1 MIVSAPMIRPY
12 SDPRNMSLPSNPFPG
27 PWHDPLL
34 VRTTLIEND
43 IIGINPFTNWIT
55 PFDFIPG
62 VGAYAKGA
70 RGVKGFQSAHRLYG
84 YGLGGF
90 AKLKALEAGSDFIG
104 IGSKIFGMMPDSKES
119 PSQDALTSGNSS
131 RSRGP
136 KTLGGTKSS
145 RGSAASG
152 PQTLK
157 PFWSNG
163 KPKCRKGYRYDFKR
177 KMCVKK
183 S

>member
-1 MIVSAPMIRPY
+1 MLPGARPVY
-12 SDPRNMSLPSNPFPG
+12 RDPRDIRLPGNPFPG

-34 VRTTLIEND
+34 IRTTLIEKD
-43 IIGINPFTNWIT
+43 IIGLDPRYNWIT
-55 PFDFIPG
+55 PFDLIPG
-62 VGAYAKGA
+62 VGAYTKGA
-70 RGVKGFQSAHRLYG
+70 RGVKGLHSAYRLYG
-84 YGLGGF
+84 HGLGRF

-104 IGSKIFGMMPDSKES
+104 IGSKIYGMLSDSKES
-119 PSQDALTSGNSS
+119 PGRAVAGTDIGVTKREDSRVAPKFSG
-131 RSRGP
+131 GV
-136 KTLGGTKSS
+136 KT
-145 RGSAASG
+145 

-163 KPKCRKGYRYDFKR
+163 KPKCPKGFRYDFKR

>member
-1 MIVSAPMIRPY
+1 MRVRPGLRPY
-12 SDPRNMSLPSNPFPG
+12 GVPNPDDLPSNPFPG

-34 VRTTLIEND
+34 IRTTLIEKD
-43 IIGINPFTNWIT
+43 IIGLDPRYNWFT

-62 VGAYAKGA
+62 VGAYTKGA
-70 RGVKGFQSAHRLYG
+70 RGVKGLQSAYRLYG
-84 YGLGGF
+84 HGLGRF

-104 IGSKIFGMMPDSKES
+104 IGSKLYGMLSDSKES
-119 PSQDALTSGNSS
+119 PGRAVADTSIGGSKREDS
-131 RSRGP
+131 RV
-136 KTLGGTKSS
+136 TISS
-145 RGSAASG
+145 RGAKS

>member
-1 MIVSAPMIRPY
+1 MMIP
-12 SDPRNMSLPSNPFPG
+12 
-27 PWHDPLL
+27 
-34 VRTTLIEND
+34 
-43 IIGINPFTNWIT
+43 IIGIT
-55 PFDFIPG
+55 PTHEIRYMRTREQLG
-62 VGAYAKGA
+62 VQAEYG
-70 RGVKGFQSAHRLYG
+70 QRL
-84 YGLGGF
+84 
-90 AKLKALEAGSDFIG
+90 SDFRFYAETLGTAYSTVFFGGPIAQLKFVRHIRRFNTTKFIKTFGGYTFPGSSIG
-104 IGSKIFGMMPDSKES
+104 FIGLSMIHDQLRKS
-119 PSQDALTSGNSS
+119 PSQDMTSTPGV
-131 RSRGP
+131 GQIP

-145 RGSAASG
+145 RGVATAA

>member
-1 MIVSAPMIRPY
+1 MVKLGIPDWDDFKDAAKQ
-12 SDPRNMSLPSNPFPG
+12 NFPG

-34 VRTTLIEND
+34 IRTTLIEKD
-43 IIGINPFTNWIT
+43 IIGLDPRSNWFT

-62 VGAYAKGA
+62 VGVYTKGA
-70 RGVKGFQSAHRLYG
+70 RGVKGLQSAYRLYG
-84 YGLGGF
+84 YGLGRF
-90 AKLKALEAGSDFIG
+90 AKLKALEAGSDFVG
-104 IGSKIFGMMPDSKES
+104 IGSKIYGMLSDNEKSSTRAVADTSIGGSKRE
-119 PSQDALTSGNSS
+119 DRRATLRSS
-131 RSRGP
+131 RAP
-136 KTLGGTKSS
+136 PGG
-145 RGSAASG
+145 A
-152 PQTLK
+152 QTLK

>member
-1 MIVSAPMIRPY
+1 MMVKLGIPDLGDFKRAAKT
-12 SDPRNMSLPSNPFPG
+12 NFPG

-34 VRTTLIEND
+34 IRTTLIEHD
-43 IIGINPFTNWIT
+43 IIGLDPRHNWIT
-55 PFDFIPG
+55 PFDITP
-62 VGAYAKGA
+62 VGPYFKA
-70 RGVKGFQSAHRLYG
+70 VKGVNGVRAAYRLYG
-84 YGLGGF
+84 HGLGRFGI
-90 AKLKALEAGSDFIG
+90 AKLADAGSDFVG
-104 IGSKIFGMMPDSKES
+104 IGSKIYGMLLDNKES
-119 PSQDALTSGNSS
+119 PRQDTLTSFPGV
-131 RSRGP
+131 RVP
-136 KTLGGTKSS
+136 KTRGGTKSS
-145 RGSAASG
+145 RGAKS

>member
-1 MIVSAPMIRPY
+1 MMLPGGRPIY
-12 SDPRNMSLPSNPFPG
+12 RDPREIRLPGNPLPG

-34 VRTTLIEND
+34 IRTTLIEKD
-43 IIGINPFTNWIT
+43 IIGLDPRYNWFT

-62 VGAYAKGA
+62 VGAYTKGV
-70 RGVKGFQSAHRLYG
+70 RGVKGLQAAYRLYG
-84 YGLGGF
+84 HGLGRF

-104 IGSKIFGMMPDSKES
+104 IGSKLYGMLSDSKES
-119 PSQDALTSGNSS
+119 PGQDMTLPGSPG
-131 RSRGP
+131 RQIP
-136 KTLGGTKSS
+136 KTPGGTKSS
-145 RGSAASG
+145 RGAKS

-157 PFWSNG
+157 PFWSEG

>member
-1 MIVSAPMIRPY
+1 MMIPIIGVRPTHEIRYMRTREEFGIQAEYEQRLSDFRFYTETLGTAY
-12 SDPRNMSLPSNPFPG
+12 STVFFGGPIAQLKFLRHIRRFNTTKFIKTFGGYTFPG
-27 PWHDPLL
+27 SSLG
-34 VRTTLIEND
+34 
-43 IIGINPFTNWIT
+43 IIGLSMIY
-55 PFDFIPG
+55 DH
-62 VGAYAKGA
+62 V
-70 RGVKGFQSAHRLYG
+70 R
-84 YGLGGF
+84 
-90 AKLKALEAGSDFIG
+90 
-104 IGSKIFGMMPDSKES
+104 ES
-119 PSQDALTSGNSS
+119 PSQDMTSTPGV
-131 RSRGP
+131 GQIP

-145 RGSAASG
+145 RGAKS

>member
-1 MIVSAPMIRPY
+1 MIAQKDNAVLGGSIYRDSPGMIT
-12 SDPRNMSLPSNPFPG
+12 MLPGHTASEQYGYRSQYEKAVLASTTALLFPG
-27 PWHDPLL
+27 
-34 VRTTLIEND
+34 
-43 IIGINPFTNWIT
+43 FIT
-55 PFDFIPG
+55 QL
-62 VGAYAKGA
+62 
-70 RGVKGFQSAHRLYG
+70 RGVPFLFRGQLTVSQIGALYG
-84 YGLGGF
+84 PTILGVPTF
-90 AKLKALEAGSDFIG
+90 T
-104 IGSKIFGMMPDSKES
+104 GMAIDYFLSRKKS
-119 PSQDALTSGNSS
+119 PSQDMTSVIATGQI
-131 RSRGP
+131 P

-145 RGSAASG
+145 RGAKS

>member
-1 MIVSAPMIRPY
+1 MRTRPGIRPRH
-12 SDPRNMSLPSNPFPG
+12 DPRDGLPTISNPFPG

-34 VRTTLIEND
+34 IRTTLIEKD
-43 IIGINPFTNWIT
+43 IIGLNPFTNWIT
-55 PFDFIPG
+55 PLDFIPG

-70 RGVKGFQSAHRLYG
+70 KGVKGFSSAGKLYQF
-84 YGLGGF
+84 GLGHF
-90 AKLKALEAGSDFIG
+90 AALKGLESSIEFIG
-104 IGSKIFGMMPDSKES
+104 ILSKIYNMSLSDEQS
-119 PSQDALTSGNSS
+119 PRQDVTSATSAGQT
-131 RSRGP
+131 P
-136 KTLGGTKSS
+136 KTRGGTKSS
-145 RGSAASG
+145 RGAKS

-177 KMCVKK
+177 KMCVRK

>member
-1 MIVSAPMIRPY
+1 MMLPGARPIY
-12 SDPRNMSLPSNPFPG
+12 RDPRDIRLPGNPFPG

-34 VRTTLIEND
+34 IRNTLIEKD
-43 IIGINPFTNWIT
+43 IIGLDPRYNWFT

-62 VGAYAKGA
+62 VGVYTKGA
-70 RGVKGFQSAHRLYG
+70 RGVKGLQSAYRLYG
-84 YGLGGF
+84 HGLGRF
-90 AKLKALEAGSDFIG
+90 AKLKALEAVSDFIG
-104 IGSKIFGMMPDSKES
+104 IGSKIYGMLSDSEES
-119 PSQDALTSGNSS
+119 PRQDATSAHGAGQ
-131 RSRGP
+131 GP
-136 KTLGGTKSS
+136 KTRGGTKSS
-145 RGSAASG
+145 RGAKS

>member
-1 MIVSAPMIRPY
+1 MLVPHPDDLRKIRKEV
-12 SDPRNMSLPSNPFPG
+12 MPG
-27 PWHDPLL
+27 PWHDPFL
-34 VRTTLIEND
+34 VRTTLIEKD
-43 IIGINPFTNWIT
+43 IIGLDPRYNWFT

-62 VGAYAKGA
+62 VGAYTKGV
-70 RGVKGFQSAHRLYG
+70 RGVKGFQSAYRLYG
-84 YGLGGF
+84 HGLGRF

-104 IGSKIFGMMPDSKES
+104 IGSKLYGMLSDSKES
-119 PSQDALTSGNSS
+119 PSQDMTLSGSPG
-131 RSRGP
+131 RQLP

-145 RGSAASG
+145 RGVATAA

>member
-1 MIVSAPMIRPY
+1 MRTRPVIRPFH
-12 SDPRNMSLPSNPFPG
+12 DPRDGLPTISNPLPG

-34 VRTTLIEND
+34 IRTKLIEKD
-43 IIGINPFTNWIT
+43 IIGLDPRYNWFT
-55 PFDFIPG
+55 PFDFTP
-62 VGAYAKGA
+62 VGAYTKAQK
-70 RGVKGFQSAHRLYG
+70 GVKGFRAAYQLFG
-84 YGLGGF
+84 YGLGRFGI
-90 AKLKALEAGSDFIG
+90 AKLAEAGSDFVG
-104 IGSKIFGMMPDSKES
+104 LGSKLYGMLSDSKES
-119 PSQDALTSGNSS
+119 PGQDMTLPGSPG
-131 RSRGP
+131 RQIP
-136 KTLGGTKSS
+136 KTPGGTKSS
-145 RGSAASG
+145 RGAKS